1 MTWRVNGEAVL
12 LLGGGR
18 ALILQVAHPKVAAG
32 VAEFSNYRQDPWGR
46 LYRTLDVTLKI
57 AFGDPRTSRA
67 AAEGLRRAH
76 HRVVGTDDRGEPYRA
91 LDPDLLLWV
100 HATLIDTALTIYE
113 RYVAALTPR
122 ERDVYY
128 GEMKALGEAYSI
140 PSSAMPADHA
150 AFRRYWASML
160 AEGLRITDT
169 THEVADALLRPDL
182 PRLAWPAI
190 EAIRLVT
197 TGTLPEPLRDELG
210 LDWGPG
216 RERLLG
222 ASQLAIRRLLPA
234 LPALLHRFPN
244 ARAGA
249 PARRLIAARWRS
261 TAGSPAPWRFA
272 GGGGSRPPR

>member
-1 MTWRVNGEAVL
+1 
-12 LLGGGR
+12 
-18 ALILQVAHPKVAAG
+18 
-32 VAEFSNYRQDPWGR
+32 
-46 LYRTLDVTLKI
+46 
-57 AFGDPRTSRA
+57 
-67 AAEGLRRAH
+67 
-76 HRVVGTDDRGEPYRA
+76 VGTDDRGEPYRA

-122 ERDVYY
+122 EREVYY
-128 GEMKALGEAYSI
+128 GEMKTLGEAYSI

-169 THEVADALLRPDL
+169 THDVADALLRPDL

-216 RERLLG
+216 RERLLA

-244 ARAGA
+244 ARAGLL
-249 PARRLIAARWRS
+249 RAA
-261 TAGSPAPWRFA
+261 
-272 GGGGSRPPR
+272 